1 MSVVQNDIF
10 IPDILQ
16 TLQGVRN
23 WDIFDILADVQPEG
37 KVKMGFMSYQQYL
50 SLIALI
56 AYMLTNLPSVWRSI
70 FHFAGKQL
78 SLLVQRS
85 CCFTQH
91 ELYKS
96 YLRKAG
102 VFGLPDGP
110 V

>member
-23 WDIFDILADVQPEG
+23 WDIFDISADVQPEG

-56 AYMLTNLPSVWRSI
+56 AYMLTN
-70 FHFAGKQL
+70 
-78 SLLVQRS
+78 
-85 CCFTQH
+85 
-91 ELYKS
+91 
-96 YLRKAG
+96 
-102 VFGLPDGP
+102 
-110 V
+110 